1 MSCAATSAGVP
12 AEVRTYDEIGHIGIL
27 TALSRLFRGKAPVLR
42 DVAEFARKVT
52 AEQPKAMAP
61 AA

>member
-1 MSCAATSAGVP
+1 MP